1 MGVGVRVPLV
11 IQGKKMTEQEILD
24 LEIEKRACIATAN
37 ELCRGD
43 GYMES
48 ARREIIDALRA
59 KAKEIEKKLNVT

>member
-1 MGVGVRVPLV
+1 
-11 IQGKKMTEQEILD
+11 MTEQEILD
-24 LEIEKRACIATAN
+24 LEIERRACLITAD

-59 KAKEIEKKLNVT
+59 KAKEIENKLNVT